1 MLMRNSPADR
11 EKNIT
16 MQVSSWFRPISLGLL
31 CATVLVA
38 CSGDSDRTGIV
49 QETPL
54 SEPAEPADAFG
65 PYAVGHM
72 TGQVFDA
79 IRDNR
84 SLPYNVWYPAQG
96 AVDEDLERTL
106 YPLLGPIGI
115 NAELAVD
122 DLPVAE
128 GDPLPLLVF
137 SHGSG
142 GINIQS
148 IRMME
153 ALASH
158 GFVVVSPSHTGN
170 TSSDFSDTLEQA
182 GANRVPD
189 VSYMLDVFLGRNDSQ
204 GDAFHQRLNPDL
216 IGVLG
221 HSFGG
226 GTALGMVA
234 GFYDAPADPRVRAVM
249 PISATV
255 LERFTDEAL
264 ALVSEP
270 VLFLGGTEDTSVPI
284 ENHDYG
290 FDQLTGSS
298 ALYQV
303 DIVGAGHNHF
313 AAICDIGNTLID
325 NGLGQDTWPNIGA
338 QALLEPYADTCGE
351 SAYPIEEAQRIQN
364 IYGVAFFRRYL
375 LGHEQYDYY
384 LRSEYASENEPD
396 VNYRDRLGQ

>member
-1 MLMRNSPADR
+1 MLLSLRHSP
-11 EKNIT
+11 
-16 MQVSSWFRPISLGLL
+16 MLLGLL
-31 CATVLVA
+31 CTTLLTA
-38 CSGDSDRTGIV
+38 CSGDSDRARV
-49 QETPL
+49 VAEAPL
-54 SEPAEPADAFG
+54 SEPAEPAEAFG
-65 PYAVGHM
+65 PFAVGHM
-72 TGQVFDA
+72 TGQEFDA
-79 IRDNR
+79 ARDNR
-84 SLPYNVWYPAQG
+84 SLPYDVWYPAQSP
-96 AVDEDLERTL
+96 VDESLERTL
-106 YPLLGPIGI
+106 YPLQGPIGI
-115 NAELAVD
+115 TAELAVD
-122 DLPVAE
+122 DLPVVDGE
-128 GDPLPLLVF
+128 PLPLLVF

-158 GFVVVSPSHTGN
+158 GFIVVSPSHTGN

-182 GANRVPD
+182 GAKRVPD
-189 VSYMLDVFLGRNDSQ
+189 VSYMLDVFLGRSDIQ
-204 GDAFHQRLNPDL
+204 GDAFHRRIDPDR

-234 GFYDAPADPRVRAVM
+234 GFYVALADSRVRAVM

-255 LERFTDEAL
+255 LDRFTDEAL
-264 ALVSEP
+264 ADVTEP

-290 FDQLTGSS
+290 FDKLTGSS
-298 ALYQV
+298 AVYQV

-325 NGLGQDTWPNIGA
+325 NGLGQDIWPAIGA
-338 QALLEPYADTCGE
+338 EALLAPYADTCGE
-351 SAYPIEEAQRIQN
+351 SAYPIDEAQRIQN

-375 LGHEQYDYY
+375 LGQAEYDYY
-384 LRSEYASENEPD
+384 LRSDYAEENEPD
-396 VNYRDRLGQ
+396 VNYRDRFDQ

>member
-1 MLMRNSPADR
+1 MLLSLRYSP
-11 EKNIT
+11 
-16 MQVSSWFRPISLGLL
+16 MLLGLL
-31 CATVLVA
+31 CTTLLTA
-38 CSGDSDRTGIV
+38 CSGDSDRARV
-49 QETPL
+49 VAEAPL
-54 SEPAEPADAFG
+54 SEPAEPAEAFG
-65 PYAVGHM
+65 PFAVGHM
-72 TGQVFDA
+72 TGQEFDA
-79 IRDNR
+79 ARDNR
-84 SLPYNVWYPAQG
+84 SLPYDVWYPAQSP
-96 AVDEDLERTL
+96 VDESLERTL
-106 YPLLGPIGI
+106 YPLQGPIGI
-115 NAELAVD
+115 TAELAVD
-122 DLPVAE
+122 DLPVVDGE
-128 GDPLPLLVF
+128 PLPLLVF

-158 GFVVVSPSHTGN
+158 GFIVVSPSHTGN

-182 GANRVPD
+182 GAKRVPD
-189 VSYMLDVFLGRNDSQ
+189 VSYMLDVFLGRSDIQ
-204 GDAFHQRLNPDL
+204 GDAFHRRIDPDR

-234 GFYDAPADPRVRAVM
+234 GFYGALADSRVRAVM

-255 LERFTDEAL
+255 LDRFTDEAL
-264 ALVSEP
+264 ADVTEP

-290 FDQLTGSS
+290 FDKLTGSS
-298 ALYQV
+298 AVYQV

-325 NGLGQDTWPNIGA
+325 NGLGQDIWPAIGA
-338 QALLEPYADTCGE
+338 EALLAPYADTCGE
-351 SAYPIEEAQRIQN
+351 SAYPIDEAQRIQN

-375 LGHEQYDYY
+375 LGQAEYDYY
-384 LRSEYASENEPD
+384 LRSDYAEENEPD
-396 VNYRDRLGQ
+396 VNYRDRFDQ